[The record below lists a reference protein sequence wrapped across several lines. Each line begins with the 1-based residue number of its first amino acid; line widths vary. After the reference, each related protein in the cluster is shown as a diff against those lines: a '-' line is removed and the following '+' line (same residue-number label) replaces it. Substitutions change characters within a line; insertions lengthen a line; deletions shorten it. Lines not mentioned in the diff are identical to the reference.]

1 MKSLTWLDLRLM
13 LSRQPAVAALLGII
27 VALSGFLLAHPP
39 QVQDANHL
47 SMGIDPA
54 RVIAAQRSFRG
65 MLIAPSALAAAQQA
79 VLEAAVSQRLT
90 VGPVDYAQE
99 VDPAGNFSTASM
111 RLPVTGSYADI
122 RHFVDAVLS
131 AQPAMSIRHLSLQ
144 REAADGMVVLNATLT
159 VQFLVGEAIR

>member
-1 MKSLTWLDLRLM
+1 MKPLTWLDLRLM
-13 LSRQPAVAALLGII
+13 LGRQPAVAALLGII
-27 VALSGFLLAHPP
+27 VALSGVLLAYPP
-39 QVQDANHL
+39 QAQDANL
-47 SMGIDPA
+47 SMAIDPA

-65 MLIAPSALAAAQQA
+65 TLIAPSALAGAQQA
-79 VLEAAVSQRLT
+79 VLEAAASHRLT
-90 VGPVDYAQE
+90 IGLVDYAQE

-122 RHFVDAVLS
+122 RHFVDAALS

>member
-1 MKSLTWLDLRLM
+1 MKPLTWLDLRLM
-13 LSRQPAVAALLGII
+13 LGRQPAVAALLGII
-27 VALSGFLLAHPP
+27 VALSGVLLAHPP
-39 QVQDANHL
+39 QAPDANL
-47 SMGIDPA
+47 SVGIDPA
-54 RVIAAQRSFRG
+54 RIIAAQRSFRG
-65 MLIAPSALAAAQQA
+65 TLIAPSALAGAQQA
-79 VLEAAVSQRLT
+79 VLEAAVTHRLT

-111 RLPVTGSYADI
+111 RLPVSGSYADI
-122 RHFVDAVLS
+122 RHFVDAALS